1 MMQQK
6 YLILLCAIILTAM
19 CFFYLSSKSISAKM
33 VKINLYD
40 KNIKVEQ
47 EKLNSAK
54 VLNEQLAEISKIIFQ
69 SMTDEGEF
77 SSEEVN
83 TFIKKLTDMADKYK
97 IAVHA
102 IFPKVVSST
111 STYLVEQQYT
121 MILNCTFVQMG
132 RFLSEM
138 ESFDN
143 IIKIK
148 TLDITPLSRDRNDDN
163 GDIETATRYKVTLEL
178 STLKIIKER

>member
-6 YLILLCAIILTAM
+6 YLILLCTIILTAL
-19 CFFYLSSKSISAKM
+19 CFFYLSSKSINAKIA
-33 VKINLYD
+33 KINVYD
-40 KNIKVEQ
+40 KHIKVEQ

-54 VLNEQLAEISKIIFQ
+54 VLNEQLKEISKIIFQ
-69 SMTDEGEF
+69 SMTDKGEF

-97 IAVHA
+97 IAVHS

-132 RFLSEM
+132 RFLSQM

-143 IIKIK
+143 LIKIK
-148 TLDITPLSRDRNDDN
+148 TLDITPLSKDRKDSN
-163 GDIETATRYKVTLEL
+163 IEIATRYKVTLEL

>member
-6 YLILLCAIILTAM
+6 YLILLCTIILTAL
-19 CFFYLSSKSISAKM
+19 CFFYLSSKSINAKIA
-33 VKINLYD
+33 KINVYD
-40 KNIKVEQ
+40 KHIKVEQ

-54 VLNEQLAEISKIIFQ
+54 VLNEQLKEISKIIFQ
-69 SMTDEGEF
+69 SMTDKGEF

-97 IAVHA
+97 IAVHS
-102 IFPKVVSST
+102 IFPKVVSS
-111 STYLVEQQYT
+111 QYT

-132 RFLSEM
+132 RFLSQM

-143 IIKIK
+143 LIKIK
-148 TLDITPLSRDRNDDN
+148 TLDITPLSKDRKDSN
-163 GDIETATRYKVTLEL
+163 IEIATRYKVTLEL

>member
-33 VKINLYD
+33 AKIDVYD
-40 KNIKVEQ
+40 KHIKVEQ

-54 VLNEQLAEISKIIFQ
+54 VLNEQLEEISKIIFQ
-69 SMTDEGEF
+69 SMTDKGEF

-97 IAVHA
+97 IAVHS
-102 IFPKVVSST
+102 IFPKVVSTT
-111 STYLVEQQYT
+111 STFLVEQQYT
-121 MILNCTFVQMG
+121 MILNCTFIQMG

-148 TLDITPLSRDRNDDN
+148 TLDITPLSKDRKDDN
-163 GDIETATRYKVTLEL
+163 SETETATRYKVTLEL
-178 STLKIIKER
+178 STFKIIKEK